1 MNQILYKCNFD
12 NFNNPRNNKE
22 KTKFIIILVC
32 SIILIFIAMFLYF
45 FIKYNMNKKEKL
57 SKNLVS
63 NFSIMNLYSNT
74 TDNYVSYE
82 LISESKEE
90 PFVIGLIQI
99 DKIKLTYPI
108 LSVTSEELLTIS
120 PCRFSGP
127 MPNQI
132 GNLCIAGH
140 NYADNRHFGKIH
152 SLDVGDI
159 IKIFDLNG
167 DFLEYKIYNKNEISA
182 NDLSCMNQETNGLKE
197 ITLITCNNIKGNR
210 VCIKAK
216 EFSSFP

>member
-12 NFNNPRNNKE
+12 NFSNSKNNKE
-22 KTKFIIILVC
+22 KKKFIIILVC
-32 SIILIFIAMFLYF
+32 AIVLIFIAVFLYF
-45 FIKYNMNKKEKL
+45 LIKYNMNKKEKL

-74 TDNYVSYE
+74 TDNYSSQQIIVE
-82 LISESKEE
+82 NKTE

-99 DKIKLTYPI
+99 DEIKLTYPI

-120 PCRFSGP
+120 PCRFAGP

-140 NYADNRHFGKIH
+140 NYVDNRHFGKIH
-152 SLDVGDI
+152 SLSIGDI
-159 IKIFDLNG
+159 IKIFDLTG
-167 DFLEYKIYNKNEISA
+167 DFLEYEIYSKNEISA
-182 NDLSCMNQETNGLKE
+182 DDLSCTNQETNGLRE
-197 ITLITCNNIKGNR
+197 ITLITCNNVKGNR
-210 VCIKAK
+210 VCIKAREK
-216 EFSSFP
+216 NMQ

>member
-1 MNQILYKCNFD
+1 MNQILYNC
-12 NFNNPRNNKE
+12 NFNNSRNNKE

-32 SIILIFIAMFLYF
+32 SIILIFIAIFLYF
-45 FIKYNMNKKEKL
+45 FIKYNMNRKEKL

-74 TDNYVSYE
+74 IDNYVSHE
-82 LISESKEE
+82 LISQSNEE

-127 MPNQI
+127 MPNEI

-140 NYADNRHFGKIH
+140 NYVDNRHFGKIH
-152 SLDVGDI
+152 SLNAGDF

-167 DFLEYKIYNKNEISA
+167 DFLEYEIYSKNEISA
-182 NDLSCMNQETNGLKE
+182 NDLSCINQETNGLKE

-216 EFSSFP
+216 EFNSLP

>member
-12 NFNNPRNNKE
+12 NFSNSKNNKE
-22 KTKFIIILVC
+22 KKKFIIILVC
-32 SIILIFIAMFLYF
+32 AIVLIFIAVFLYF
-45 FIKYNMNKKEKL
+45 LIKYNMNKKEKL

-74 TDNYVSYE
+74 TDNYSSQQIIAE
-82 LISESKEE
+82 NKTE

-99 DKIKLTYPI
+99 DEIKLTYPI

-140 NYADNRHFGKIH
+140 NYVDNRHFGKIH
-152 SLDVGDI
+152 SLSVGDI
-159 IKIFDLNG
+159 IKIFDLTG
-167 DFLEYKIYNKNEISA
+167 DFLEYEIYSKNEISA
-182 NDLSCMNQETNGLKE
+182 DDLSCTNQETNGLRE
-197 ITLITCNNIKGNR
+197 ITLITCNNVKGNR
-210 VCIKAK
+210 VCIKAREK
-216 EFSSFP
+216 NMQ

>member
-12 NFNNPRNNKE
+12 NFNNLKNNKE
-22 KTKFIIILVC
+22 KKKFIIILVC
-32 SIILIFIAMFLYF
+32 AIVLIFIAIFLYF

-57 SKNLVS
+57 SKSLVS

-74 TDNYVSYE
+74 TDNYSTQQIIAE
-82 LISESKEE
+82 SEEG

-108 LSVTSEELLTIS
+108 LSTTSEELLTIS

-127 MPNQI
+127 MPNEI

-140 NYADNRHFGKIH
+140 NYVDNRHFGKIH
-152 SLDVGDI
+152 SLAIGDI
-159 IKIFDLNG
+159 IKIFDLTG
-167 DFLEYKIYNKNEISA
+167 DFLEYEIYGKTEISA
-182 NDLSCMNQETNGLKE
+182 DDLSCTEQNTNGSRE

-210 VCIKAK
+210 VCLKAREK
-216 EFSSFP
+216 GVSP